1 MFKKILIANRGE
13 IAVRIERTCREMG
26 IRTVALWEKADRGSL
41 HVRLADECVPL
52 ESPDGFMDQ
61 DAILNIAKSVGADA
75 IHPGYGFL
83 AEHGEFNRACQ
94 EAGIV
99 FIGPPADLVEAM
111 RSKLDILARAREAGI
126 PTVQTSSFSGDI
138 TDLEAFRRAADQL
151 GYPVVIKSYRG
162 GRGRGER
169 LVSQPDQLDEAFRQA
184 QTEAQSVFRDRRV
197 YLEKALQP
205 AHSVV
210 VQIIA
215 DQRGSLI
222 HLGERG
228 GLLQH
233 GNQKIIEEAP
243 TSYLTAD
250 QREKLWQA
258 ALDLARL
265 FNYQSVGTVEFLVDG
280 NGQFYFTE
288 IKARIQ
294 VDHSLTE
301 MASRVDLV
309 REQIRIA
316 AGEPL
321 TLTQADVLPRG
332 WSMMCRI
339 NAEDP
344 FNGFLPSPGELSKV
358 RLPGGPEVRVDTY
371 VYSGCSVPG
380 NYDPLVAKLTV
391 WAEDRDLCI
400 RRMRRALK
408 DFNLIGTPTN
418 LPLLQRILLTADFAA
433 DKYSTTFL
441 EQSLDSIPDSRLRD
455 LAAVA
460 AVLYAQRNQMF
471 RPSTPERL
479 ASGWHRESRRLS
491 SRE

>member
-13 IAVRIERTCREMG
+13 IAVRIARTCREMG
-26 IRTVALWEKADRGSL
+26 IRTVALYEPADRGSL
-41 HVRLADECVPL
+41 HVRLADECVQL
-52 ESPDGFMDQ
+52 ASPAGFMDQ
-61 DAILNIAKSVGADA
+61 DAIVAIAKAVGADA

-83 AEHGEFNRACQ
+83 AEHSAFNRACQ
-94 EAGIV
+94 EAGII
-99 FIGPPADLVEAM
+99 FIGPPADIVEAM
-111 RSKLDILARAREAGI
+111 RSKLDVLARAAEAGI
-126 PTVQTSSFSGDI
+126 PTVQTSLFSGDI
-138 TDLEAFRRAADQL
+138 GDLEAFRRAADQL
-151 GYPVVIKSYRG
+151 GYPVVIKSCRG

-169 LVSQPDQLDEAFRQA
+169 LVKQADQLDEAFRQA
-184 QTEAQSVFRDRRV
+184 QAEAQSVFGDRRV

-205 AHSVV
+205 ARSVV

-215 DQRGSLI
+215 DPQGNVV

-233 GNQKIIEEAP
+233 GNQKIIEESP
-243 TSYLTAD
+243 TSYLTDD
-250 QREKLWQA
+250 QRAKLWQA

-265 FNYQSVGTVEFLVDG
+265 FNYQNVGTVEFLVDN

-294 VDHSLTE
+294 VDHPLTE
-301 MASRVDLV
+301 LVSRVDLV

-321 TLTQADVLPRG
+321 TLQQADVLPRG

-344 FNGFLPSPGELSKV
+344 FNGFLPSPGDLSKV

-380 NYDPLVAKLTV
+380 DYDPLVAKLTV
-391 WAEDRDLCI
+391 WAEDRDQCI
-400 RRMRRALK
+400 ARMRRALK

-418 LPLLQRILLTADFAA
+418 LPLLQRILLTGDFVPEE
-433 DKYSTTFL
+433 YSNTYL
-441 EQSLDSIPDSRLRD
+441 EQSLESIPDARLRD

-460 AVLYAQRNQMF
+460 AVLYAQRNQTF

-491 SRE
+491 